1 LKNNQTSKILPLLSF
16 HDAELTKPILDD
28 TIDLGEFDVNFGTEK
43 KFYMVNPN
51 KDLTAMITL
60 DGKSYSIPPDE
71 GIGIKH
77 IIPPVPVP
85 ETAEEHRAFMKA
97 SIMGRKEINH
107 TVHCDITWVKAEK

>member
-1 LKNNQTSKILPLLSF
+1 MIIPLLSF
-16 HDAELTKPILDD
+16 HDAELTQPIVNE
-28 TIDLGEFDVNFGTEK
+28 TIDMGEWDINFGTEK

-51 KDLTAMITL
+51 KDLTALIIM
-60 DGKSYSIPPDE
+60 DGNSYTIPPDE

-97 SIMGRKEINH
+97 SMIGRKDHTH
-107 TVHCDITWVKAEK
+107 TVHVDITWVKAE